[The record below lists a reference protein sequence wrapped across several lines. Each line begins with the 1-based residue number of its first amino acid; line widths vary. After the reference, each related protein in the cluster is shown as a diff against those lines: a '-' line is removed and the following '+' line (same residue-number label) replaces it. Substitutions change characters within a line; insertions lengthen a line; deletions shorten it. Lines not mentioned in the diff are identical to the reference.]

1 MESSILVSIKKL
13 LGITEEYTHFDEDII
28 LQINSAF
35 STLNQLGVGPAEG
48 FSIEGPSAV
57 WSDFINDDRLNFAK
71 TYVQLKVKLAFD
83 PPTSST
89 LMDSYNRQLDE
100 LTWRLSIVNDDEPEN
115 YSATHADIIARIPT
129 SAYVNS
135 RGKATFKNEDGKD
148 LFSSQMPIYTGETH

>member
-35 STLNQLGVGPAEG
+35 STLNQLGVGPVEG

-71 TYVQLKVKLAFD
+71 TFVQLKVKLAFD
-83 PPTSST
+83 PPTSGT

-100 LTWRLSIVNDDEPEN
+100 LTWRLSIVNDEGESEDI
-115 YSATHADIIARIPT
+115 HKKIIARIPS
-129 SAYVNS
+129 SATVNAT
-135 RGKATFKNEDGKD
+135 GKTTFKNDDGEA
-148 LFSSQMPIYTGETH
+148 LFSSQMPIYSGDNN